1 MFALNNESGQLF
13 AISRID
19 AEDSDL
25 YNLTVVARDGSSPYN
40 SATASILIIVHDIN
54 DNAPQFNASLFLASV
69 SETAEGEPTV
79 EQYVTTLGI
88 TDIDRGVNNSKLSIN
103 ILSDKFT
110 INQETHHLFTKP
122 TSNSTL
128 DREDS
133 QTEQFVVIACDQGVE
148 QQCSNATVIVTL
160 LDVND
165 NDPQFDQP
173 NYTLTIRQSQLVGT
187 PVGVF
192 IAQDE
197 DIGSNGELYYSL
209 QANVT
214 EEIFYI
220 NPITGSLMLNQSI
233 SPDFT
238 NSSIELIITASDRGV
253 PSRSGTV
260 IVTVMIF
267 EELGIVPV
275 FNQSLY
281 NASIIEGSEA
291 GTHVVTVLA
300 SSTISNIQYFIDRP
314 PIGFTIDINKVY
326 QLYH

>member
-1 MFALNNESGQLF
+1 M
-13 AISRID
+13 
-19 AEDSDL
+19 
-25 YNLTVVARDGSSPYN
+25 TVVARDGSSPYN

-79 EQYVTTLGI
+79 EQYVATLGI
-88 TDIDRGVNNSKLSIN
+88 TDADRGMNSRLNIN
-103 ILSDKFT
+103 VLSDKFT

-122 TSNSTL
+122 ANNSTL

-148 QQCSNATVIVTL
+148 QRCSNATVIVTL

-165 NDPQFDQP
+165 NDPQFNQP

-187 PVGVF
+187 PVGIF

-197 DIGSNGELYYSL
+197 DIGSNSELYYSL

-220 NPITGSLMLNQSI
+220 NPVTGSLMLNQSI
-233 SPDFT
+233 SPDFI
-238 NSSIELIITASDRGV
+238 NSSIELIITASDQGV

-281 NASIIEGSEA
+281 NASVIEGSEV

-300 SSTISNIQYFIDRP
+300 SSTISNIQYFIDLP
-314 PIGFTIDINKVY
+314 PVGFTIDRNKV
-326 QLYH
+326 